1 MSLTGKN
8 ILIGITGGIA
18 AYKICELIR
27 LFKKNNANVKICA
40 TKNALEF
47 VTPLTLETLSQEPVY
62 VHQFS
67 TEDKKPEHIAL
78 CDWANVFLIAPA
90 SADTIGKIANGI
102 CDNLL
107 TSLACAFQKK
117 MIFAPAM
124 NTGMW
129 NNKAVQKNI
138 ETLKSFGALVVEPE
152 QGYLACGTNGQGRLA
167 DIKKI
172 FEKTA
177 TVLNESVNC
186 AVSKFDKAD
195 GFLNGKKVVITAGG
209 TKENFD
215 PVRYIGNYS
224 SGKMGTAI
232 ADKAFEAGADVCLIK
247 TFPLD
252 RAYKTVDVKSASQ
265 MYESV
270 QKEFINA
277 DILIM
282 TAAVADYRPENE
294 TFSKI
299 KKDSNN
305 ELILKLVKNPDI
317 LSEMCT
323 IKKEGQ
329 IVIGFCAESD
339 NLIKNAKEKIKKK
352 NCDYLVAND
361 ISRKDTGFS
370 SDFNEVFVLDKDLNI
385 HKIDRDTKENIAAKL
400 MEFLCQKHAI

>member
-40 TKNALEF
+40 TPNSLEF

-78 CDWANVFLIAPA
+78 CDWADIFLIAPA
-90 SADTIGKIANGI
+90 SAGTIGKIANGI

-117 MIFAPAM
+117 IVFAPAM

-138 ETLKSFGALVVEPE
+138 ETLKSFGASVIEPE

-167 DIKKI
+167 DIKII
-172 FEKTA
+172 FEKT
-177 TVLNESVNC
+177 TKILSGLNDGENDSVCKN
-186 AVSKFDKAD
+186 SFFK
-195 GFLNGKKVVITAGG
+195 GKKVVITAGG

-252 RAYKTVDVKSASQ
+252 RVYKTVDVKSASQ
-265 MYESV
+265 MYEAV
-270 QKEFINA
+270 KKEFINA

-299 KKDSNN
+299 KKDSNS

-323 IKKEGQ
+323 IKKDGQ

-339 NLIKNAKEKIKKK
+339 NLIENAKEKIKKK

-370 SDFNEVFVLDKDLNI
+370 SDFNEVFVLDKNLNI
-385 HKIDRDTKENIAAKL
+385 QKIDRDTKENIAEKI
-400 MEFLCQKHAI
+400 MEFLCQKQAI